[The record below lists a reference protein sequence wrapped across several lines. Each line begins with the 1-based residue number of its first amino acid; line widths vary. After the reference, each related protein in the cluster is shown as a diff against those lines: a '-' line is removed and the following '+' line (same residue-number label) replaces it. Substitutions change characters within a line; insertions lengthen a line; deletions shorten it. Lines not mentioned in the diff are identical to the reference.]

1 MVLLSIDEKSPMA
14 QKMTVAR
21 LVAQTLKAYGVSHV
35 FFIDAIMRRV
45 LPEIDLAGIQRVLGH
60 SEKAVAYMAD
70 GFARVSGRPGVCMA
84 QSVGAANLASG
95 LQDAYLGHSPVI
107 AITGRHVAQNQYRN
121 AYQEVPH
128 APLYD
133 SVTKFSGRI
142 DAPEQV
148 SHLIRAAFREAT
160 TGTPR
165 PVHLDIAGFTG
176 DALTSIEGDF
186 AVAADEAHM
195 RYPAFRPA
203 PDPAAVAR
211 AVAAVKAST
220 RPVIV
225 ADRGV
230 MVADAGAALDALA
243 QHIGA
248 VIVTTPDAKTAVLED
263 NPLLRGIVGQYGQ
276 SGANHVVAEA
286 DLVIYCGSTTSDHT
300 TGGWKLPKQ
309 GTAVI
314 QVDIDPLEI
323 GRNYPGTVGILSDV
337 RAALEAIRA
346 AAPATR
352 RDAWLAQSKAHF
364 DAWRAEAQKHRSSD
378 QVPLR
383 PERICQELTEVLPK
397 DAILF
402 ADTGYAALLTGTL
415 MHLRHPAQRYFRAAG
430 SLGWSFPASLG
441 GKCAAPDRPVVC
453 FTGDGGF
460 FYHLPE
466 LETAR
471 RRGIKTVTVV
481 NNNNCL
487 GQGLRNLTLAYKG
500 YDEANKGECYEFNDT
515 DFSKVAQTFDCFGVV
530 VEKPQDFRKA
540 FEAAM
545 AADRPAVIDVRSDP
559 AALVALPWMPT

>member
-1 MVLLSIDEKSPMA
+1 MA